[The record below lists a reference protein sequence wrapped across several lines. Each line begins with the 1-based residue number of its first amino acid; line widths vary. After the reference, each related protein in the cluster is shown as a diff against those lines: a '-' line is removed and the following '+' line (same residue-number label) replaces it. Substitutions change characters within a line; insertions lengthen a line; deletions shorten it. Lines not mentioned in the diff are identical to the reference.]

1 METKQFTCGSFTRAV
16 YSTNSHGLVLGFQ
29 RFYCKSW
36 SCPHCARKKAY
47 AASEKMKNGFKGSEV
62 RFMTLTV
69 PDLPNKEKQAKDLS
83 KSWNRLRL
91 AITRKF
97 GTFKYAKVL
106 EFQPQTGSPHYH
118 ILLDIYI
125 PKVWLNEHAVK
136 TGFGQICDIKKVGSE
151 SIIGYLIKYL
161 TKGGQSE
168 ESEKIIKKLKLRRL
182 SYSRHFEEKA
192 LPDAIF
198 HTLGSLGRGGCAEK
212 NKAAIETVLKEQNI
226 EFKPYNSESNAL
238 FYSLKPKLD
247 QLRYDY
253 VPSIGASLLKHCEL
267 RTALHGVHKVETRRK
282 VLSILSHMPPVLPM
296 LLNVI
301 RRIDSRYEYLEK
313 MEQTFPVMDTFNKDY
328 PTVQSAIREIE
339 MKNVM
344 EYAKSYPEYLS
355 ALQKEF
361 GQLPIFG
368 TASPFLSKPQS
379 IAQG

>member
-1 METKQFTCGSFTRAV
+1 
-16 YSTNSHGLVLGFQ
+16 
-29 RFYCKSW
+29 
-36 SCPHCARKKAY
+36 
-47 AASEKMKNGFKGSEV
+47 
-62 RFMTLTV
+62 
-69 PDLPNKEKQAKDLS
+69 
-83 KSWNRLRL
+83 L

-97 GTFKYAKVL
+97 GNFKYAKVL

-118 ILLDIYI
+118 ILLNIYI

-151 SIIGYLIKYL
+151 SIVGYLVKYL

-168 ESEKIIKKLKLRRL
+168 ESENIIKKLKLRRL

-198 HTLGSLGRGGCAEK
+198 HVLGSLGRGGCAEK
-212 NKAAIETVLKEQNI
+212 NKEAIETVLKEQNI

-238 FYSLKPKLD
+238 FYSLRPKLD

-253 VPSIGASLLKHCEL
+253 IPSIGASLLKHCEL
-267 RTALHGVHKVETRRK
+267 RTALHGVHKVETRNK

-301 RRIDSRYEYLEK
+301 SRIDSRYRHLER
-313 MEQTFPVMDTFNKDY
+313 MEQQFPELTVENGDYGLIQKAIDRQEFSKIIGRAEKDL
-328 PTVQSAIREIE
+328 IH
-339 MKNVM
+339 
-344 EYAKSYPEYLS
+344 LF
-355 ALQKEF
+355 ALQKEI
-361 GQLPIFG
+361 GQLPILG
-368 TASPFLSKPQS
+368 TASPSLSKPQS